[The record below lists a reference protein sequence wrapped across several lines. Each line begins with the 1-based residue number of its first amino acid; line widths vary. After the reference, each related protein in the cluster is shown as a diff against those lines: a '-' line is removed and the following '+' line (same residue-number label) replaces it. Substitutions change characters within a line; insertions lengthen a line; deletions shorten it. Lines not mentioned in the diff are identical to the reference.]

1 MMKQSESSRHG
12 RSVLQGFVTR
22 FAAVASAAAI
32 AIAAFAPSTVSAAA
46 ITQLEYVQW
55 LVQLAGDTGQFSDS
69 STAGDYANWA
79 RGKGMDPE
87 GGWKLNGKLSKQVL
101 AQTLAQ
107 FLNLNPGKQKDYIR
121 ELRKIGIDLPDAD
134 EISRKDMVNLVDTG
148 LQPRTTLFVTTTPG
162 GKGNNGKGNGEDP
175 PPPGWLNPRN
185 PHFGQPQNDENAGPG
200 HGNNRGPSNGR
211 KG

>member
-1 MMKQSESSRHG
+1 M
-12 RSVLQGFVTR
+12 QGLVSR
-22 FAAVASAAAI
+22 FAAVASAAVI
-32 AIAAFAPSTVSAAA
+32 AIAAFAPSTASAAA

-55 LVQLAGDTGQFSDS
+55 LVQLAGDTGQFSEN

-79 RGKGMDPE
+79 RGKGMDPQ
-87 GGWKLNGKLSKQVL
+87 GGWKLNGKLTKQVL

-107 FLNLNPGKQKDYIR
+107 FLQLNPGKQKDWAR
-121 ELRKIGIDLPDAD
+121 ELKKINIDLPESE
-134 EISRKDMVNLVDTG
+134 EISRQELVTLVDTG
-148 LQPRTTLFVTTTPG
+148 LQPRSEIYRVTITPG

-200 HGNNRGPSNGR
+200 NGNNRGPSNGR